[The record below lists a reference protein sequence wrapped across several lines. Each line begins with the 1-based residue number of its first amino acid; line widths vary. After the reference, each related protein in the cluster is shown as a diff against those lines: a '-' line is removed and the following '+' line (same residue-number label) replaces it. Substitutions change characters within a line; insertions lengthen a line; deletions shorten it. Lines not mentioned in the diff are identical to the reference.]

1 MLSLVRKVKP
11 CENMKDLDLD
21 AEGICLNK
29 CRSTVKL
36 SLPQHN
42 DTCWNEEKALLGHSV
57 NISSISLITVV
68 MCWHMLRADIQMHPA
83 VSHHASNFEFGS
95 TE

>member
-1 MLSLVRKVKP
+1 MQIVHKAKDNAVPAKGETVKP
-11 CENMKDLDLD
+11 CENMKELDSWTH

-42 DTCWNEEKALLGHSV
+42 DTVGMKKKHYLATQSTFQHLF
-57 NISSISLITVV
+57 NITYHGCHVL
-68 MCWHMLRADIQMHPA
+68 A
-83 VSHHASNFEFGS
+83 HA
-95 TE
+95 TC